1 MSEPDAYE
9 AVDPD
14 GDGPVLEAGQIDAD
28 QIAVTSHLDADEADL
43 IEQFLEV
50 PEDVDEATGR

>member
-1 MSEPDAYE
+1 MSELDAYE
-9 AVDPD
+9 AVDRTD
-14 GDGPVLEAGQIDAD
+14 DGPVLDPG
-28 QIAVTSHLDADEADL
+28 QIAVSSHLDADEADL

>member
-1 MSEPDAYE
+1 MTEPDTYE
-9 AVDPD
+9 AVEPD
-14 GDGPVLEAGQIDAD
+14 GDEPVLDAGE
-28 QIAVTSHLDADEADL
+28 IAVTSHLDADEADL

>member
-1 MSEPDAYE
+1 MTEPDAYE

-14 GDGPVLEAGQIDAD
+14 GDGPVLDPGR
-28 QIAVTSHLDADEADL
+28 IAVTSHLDADEADL

-50 PEDVDEATGR
+50 PDDPEDPDEATGR

>member
-9 AVDPD
+9 AVDRP
-14 GDGPVLEAGQIDAD
+14 GDPGGNEPVLDPD